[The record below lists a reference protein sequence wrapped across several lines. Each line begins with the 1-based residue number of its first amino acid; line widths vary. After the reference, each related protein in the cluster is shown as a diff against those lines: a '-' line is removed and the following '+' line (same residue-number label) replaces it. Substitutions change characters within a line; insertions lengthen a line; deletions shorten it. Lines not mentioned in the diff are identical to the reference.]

1 MTSNFLQRNYSDN
14 QIAKLPRS
22 IFVRNSQLK
31 TLNLARNQIK
41 EIDSY
46 LLKGVRFLRNFYMSG
61 NQISEVAKNAFTS
74 TTRMR
79 EIDLSNNSIV
89 NVTSGTF
96 NNLQWLDYVKLD
108 HNQIEHVQTGAFQKM
123 YRVLIDL
130 SWNNISKID
139 KTAFREC
146 QNISTLGGC
155 WNPLIFKVQNY
166 FDHFNN
172 LNFPTQTSRTTD

>member
-1 MTSNFLQRNYSDN
+1 MAGN
-14 QIAKLPRS
+14 QIA
-22 IFVRNSQLK
+22 
-31 TLNLARNQIK
+31 
-41 EIDSY
+41 
-46 LLKGVRFLRNFYMSG
+46 
-61 NQISEVAKNAFTS
+61 EVAKNAFTS

-123 YRVLIDL
+123 YRVVIDL
-130 SWNNISKID
+130 SWNNISKVD

-146 QNISTLGGC
+146 QNISRLG
-155 WNPLIFKVQNY
+155 
-166 FDHFNN
+166 
-172 LNFPTQTSRTTD
+172 RR

>member
-1 MTSNFLQRNYSDN
+1 MKQVTTRTYSNLIFVLSNLRNYSDN
-14 QIAKLPRS
+14 QIANLPRS

-31 TLNLARNQIK
+31 TLNLERNQIK

-46 LLKGVRFLRNFYMSG
+46 LLKGVRFLRHFYMSG
-61 NQISEVAKNAFTS
+61 NQIVEVAKNAFTS

-96 NNLQWLDYVKLD
+96 RNLQWLDYIKLD
-108 HNQIEHVQTGAFQKM
+108 NNKIEYVQTGAFQKM
-123 YRVLIDL
+123 YRVVIDL

-146 QNISTLGGC
+146 QNISRLGRS
-155 WNPLIFKVQNY
+155 WLVFKSSKKW
-166 FDHFNN
+166 F
-172 LNFPTQTSRTTD
+172 